1 MNVLSFENEARTSRV
16 GAATAD
22 CADSPTPAGNE
33 GSGMESVSLDEW
45 DLVISELRRFAGSRE
60 VTVEDGRARVD
71 FGSAHVEIDRDGRV
85 DTGMPLH
92 EFESAAAVE
101 LVFDHDAGELI
112 VRGEGVEYTFRRP

>member
-1 MNVLSFENEARTSRV
+1 MNVLPVENEARTPRV
-16 GAATAD
+16 GAATVT
-22 CADSPTPAGNE
+22 CVDSPTPTGDE
-33 GSGMESVSLDEW
+33 ELGMESVSLEEW

-71 FGSAHVEIDRDGRV
+71 FGSAHVEVDRDGRV

-101 LVFDHDAGELI
+101 LVFDHEAGELH
-112 VRGEGVEYTFRRP
+112 VRGEDVEYTFRRP